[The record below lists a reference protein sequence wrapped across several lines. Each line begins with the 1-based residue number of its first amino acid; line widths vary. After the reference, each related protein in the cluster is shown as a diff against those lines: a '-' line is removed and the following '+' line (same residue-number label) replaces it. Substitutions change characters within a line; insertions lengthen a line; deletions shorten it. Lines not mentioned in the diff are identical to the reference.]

1 MKQLNNCNTVAT
13 LQGPVAAT
21 NQGNPLIKF
30 FTRILDN
37 IWLWQQRAQQRYHLQ
52 QLNEAMLKDIGLT
65 RADIESEVAKPFW
78 RA

>member
-13 LQGPVAAT
+13 LQGPVVVT
-21 NQGNPLIKF
+21 YQGNPLIKF

-37 IWLWQQRAQQRYHLQ
+37 IWLWQQRAQQRHHLQ
-52 QLNEAMLKDIGLT
+52 QLNDTMLKDIGLT